1 MFKTKNNLLFLSVL
15 AIMFVFSFAFLANA
29 KSTQGQGQV
38 QSQQGQVNA
47 EQHKSAVAD
56 FVQGLLQI
64 ADRQGGIGEQVRTI
78 AQQQNQ
84 SASTTVQA
92 MEQIQTRSRIKTF
105 LMGTD
110 YKNLGVLRSE
120 FVQTRNRLEQLNK
133 LMENVQNTAEE
144 TELQNQIQTL
154 EQEQTKIEDFIESQ
168 EGQFSLFGWLL
179 KLFNR

>member
-144 TELQNQIQTL
+144 TELQNQIQAL

>member
-105 LMGTD
+105 LMG
-110 YKNLGVLRSE
+110 
-120 FVQTRNRLEQLNK
+120 NRLEQLNK

-144 TELQNQIQTL
+144 TELQNQIQAL